1 MAIISISKADLPST
15 TRAFHGTVSKMDD
28 ESLILCVQQRPAI
41 YDKKEK
47 LHHNRGYNYTNTM
60 GSYCYCCMGWTQI
73 RLDLLYIRSLL
84 LHHNINNNNNKFL
97 LLLHAIFT
105 TKRCCLTVG
114 FRFQCGRRSR
124 QKNVGSGL
132 TVGSGVCVDL
142 TLESEDSSKPR
153 QLIKKMPSRLQ
164 LVPSLSIIQSK
175 GCDKTGINRLTGL
188 LTEFALFESY
198 ITERGQCRNHLSCV
212 LYN

>member
-1 MAIISISKADLPST
+1 
-15 TRAFHGTVSKMDD
+15 
-28 ESLILCVQQRPAI
+28 
-41 YDKKEK
+41 
-47 LHHNRGYNYTNTM
+47 M

-84 LHHNINNNNNKFL
+84 LHHNSNNNFL

-142 TLESEDSSKPR
+142 AIECSPLLLTSLQSTFAVGVASVHLLLFWSGVRPGILTSCLRYLVAEGLDLPGVLSNTCLKESLLP
-153 QLIKKMPSRLQ
+153 
-164 LVPSLSIIQSK
+164 
-175 GCDKTGINRLTGL
+175 TGL
-188 LTEFALFESY
+188 
-198 ITERGQCRNHLSCV
+198 
-212 LYN
+212 

>member
-15 TRAFHGTVSKMDD
+15 TRAFNGTVSKMDD

-47 LHHNRGYNYTNTM
+47 LHHNRYTNTM

-84 LHHNINNNNNKFL
+84 LHHNNNKNFL
-97 LLLHAIFT
+97 LPLHAIFT

-132 TVGSGVCVDL
+132 TVGSGVCV
-142 TLESEDSSKPR
+142 
-153 QLIKKMPSRLQ
+153 
-164 LVPSLSIIQSK
+164 
-175 GCDKTGINRLTGL
+175 
-188 LTEFALFESY
+188 
-198 ITERGQCRNHLSCV
+198 V
-212 LYN
+212 LA

>member
-28 ESLILCVQQRPAI
+28 ESLILCVQQRRAI

-47 LHHNRGYNYTNTM
+47 LHHNRDYTNTM

-84 LHHNINNNNNKFL
+84 LHHHNNNNFL

-114 FRFQCGRRSR
+114 FRFQCGRRSQ
-124 QKNVGSGL
+124 QKNVESGL

-142 TLESEDSSKPR
+142 
-153 QLIKKMPSRLQ
+153 
-164 LVPSLSIIQSK
+164 
-175 GCDKTGINRLTGL
+175 
-188 LTEFALFESY
+188 A
-198 ITERGQCRNHLSCV
+198 
-212 LYN
+212 